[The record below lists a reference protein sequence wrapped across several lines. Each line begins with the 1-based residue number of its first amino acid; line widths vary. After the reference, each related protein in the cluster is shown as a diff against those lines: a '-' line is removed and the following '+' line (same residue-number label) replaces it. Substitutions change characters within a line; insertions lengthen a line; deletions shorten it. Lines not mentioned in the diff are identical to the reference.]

1 MIANRFKWKHACN
14 HVFGSWARVL
24 GNVRRRHSSDIE
36 NLKKDGDFPNWALG
50 RLHDFLPKQ
59 AWSQR

>member
-1 MIANRFKWKHACN
+1 VIASRFKWKHACN
-14 HVFGSWARVL
+14 HVFGRSARVL
-24 GNVRRRHSSDIE
+24 GNVRRHSSDIE
-36 NLKKDGDFPNWALG
+36 NLKKTVIFQIGALG